1 MLLTQVVNNLKAKM
15 PCDIKGCI
23 DGLDSAGVTSD
34 SRSVEPGYVF
44 VSVKGATVD
53 GHRFIS
59 DAIKKEASA
68 IIIDSDF
75 AKMESL
81 KIPSIAV
88 RDTREALVV
97 VLNQF
102 LGNPPEKIYAVTG
115 TNGKTTITHIL
126 WHIFTESGE
135 KTGIIGTLGFAHEDG
150 IHQKLP
156 VTTPGA
162 EMLWKIFADMKK
174 RGITNVALEASSH
187 GLDQKRVWG
196 VDFTA
201 AIFSNFSQDHLDY
214 HGDMGSYLRSKCMLF
229 EECSKD
235 CVSVVNLDDPA
246 ASKIIEV
253 NHGILLTYAIENKSA
268 DIVAQP
274 GKMDFSGSRFA
285 LKTPWGNFDVG
296 TSLPGRFNIYN
307 VMASAATV
315 MATGYKPEEVIKA
328 LDCFDGIKGRFQLIK
343 MGQPFEVVIDYAHT
357 PDALRNLIDT
367 VREITEGNVIVVFGA
382 GGDRDHNKRPIMG
395 RIATELAD
403 FAVITSDN
411 PRSEDPEKIIDMI
424 ESGVV
429 NENYIRNSDRKEAI
443 FEAISRAKPGD
454 TVLIAGKGHE
464 DYQIFENET
473 IHFDDAETAKEAIM
487 RISK

>member
-1 MLLTQVVNNLKAKM
+1 MLLTQIVNNIKAKM
-15 PCDIKGCI
+15 LCDIKGCI
-23 DGLDSAGVTSD
+23 DGIDAVGVTSN
-34 SRSVEPGYVF
+34 SRSVEPGYIF
-44 VSVKGATVD
+44 VAVKGATID

-68 IIIDSDF
+68 IVIDSDF
-75 AKMESL
+75 TKQESF

-88 RDTREALVV
+88 QDTREALVV
-97 VLNQF
+97 TLNQF
-102 LGNPPEKIYAVTG
+102 LGNPPERIFAVTG

-135 KTGIIGTLGFAHEDG
+135 KTGIIGTLGFAYEDG
-150 IHQKLP
+150 IHQNLP

-162 EMLWKIFADMKK
+162 EMLWKILANMKK

-214 HGDMGSYLRSKCMLF
+214 HGDMVNYLRSKCMLF
-229 EECSKD
+229 EECSQD

-246 ASKIIEV
+246 SSKIIEV
-253 NHGILLTYAIENKSA
+253 NHGILLTYAIENESA
-268 DIVAQP
+268 DIVAHP
-274 GKMDFSGSRFA
+274 GYMDFSGSRFG
-285 LKTPWGNFDVG
+285 LKTPWGNFDIE
-296 TSLPGRFNIYN
+296 TNLPGRFNVYN
-307 VMASAATV
+307 VMASTAAA
-315 MATGYKPEEVIKA
+315 MATGYQPEEVIKA
-328 LDCFDGIKGRFQLIK
+328 LDNFEGIKGRFQLIK

-367 VREITEGNVIVVFGA
+367 VREITEENVIVVFGA

-395 RIATELAD
+395 GIATELAD

-411 PRSEDPEKIIDMI
+411 PRSEDPERIIDMI
-424 ESGVV
+424 ESGVTR
-429 NENYIRNSDRKEAI
+429 ENYNRNSDRKEAI
-443 FEAISRAKPGD
+443 IEAIIRAKPGD

-464 DYQIFENET
+464 DYQIFANET

-487 RISK
+487 QICK